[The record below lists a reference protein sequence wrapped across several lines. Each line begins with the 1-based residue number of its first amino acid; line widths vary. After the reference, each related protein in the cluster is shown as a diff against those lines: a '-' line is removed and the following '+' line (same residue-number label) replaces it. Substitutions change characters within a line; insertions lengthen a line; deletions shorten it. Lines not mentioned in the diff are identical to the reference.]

1 MHLVIKT
8 QKVSRPANR
17 VMSQTWRF
25 LQKKT
30 FKNLEILVGNFFLT
44 DEFKEHFKSDF
55 FKSKITYFIDPNNVG
70 PKCKKFSEV
79 TKIWADEKFRLV
91 LF

>member
-1 MHLVIKT
+1 M
-8 QKVSRPANR
+8 
-17 VMSQTWRF
+17 
-25 LQKKT
+25 
-30 FKNLEILVGNFFLT
+30 GNFFLT